1 MNTEKDTIN
10 DSLIQAISERLV
22 TARQELDEL
31 IVQLSLGKADAK
43 DKYQEIKKEFALRM
57 RELKDMVRSK
67 VSGPEGKALAGKI
80 AELEELLG
88 IGKIDTQAQF
98 DEQKKKILD
107 TLATIETA
115 IKNKFLTDEAL
126 NHFTN
131 EFEKFKLKM
140 EILRLRFAVKKFE
153 IKDTFRS
160 GVSDVQRIVQGIGR
174 KLHNKKSSYSDF
186 SDEIR
191 SAYQHF
197 KKAINH
203 L

>member
-1 MNTEKDTIN
+1 MNAEKDTTN
-10 DSLIQAISERLV
+10 DSLIQAISERLL

-31 IVQLSLGKADAK
+31 IVQLTLGTAEAK
-43 DKYQEIKKEFALRM
+43 DKYHEIKMEFALRI
-57 RELKDMVRSK
+57 RELKDIVRSK
-67 VSGPEGKALAGKI
+67 VSGPEGTALAAKI

-88 IGKIDTQAQF
+88 IGKINTQAQF
-98 DEQKKKILD
+98 EEQKKKILD
-107 TLATIETA
+107 TLAAIETV
-115 IKNKFLTDEAL
+115 IKNRFLSNEAI

-160 GVSDVQRIVQGIGR
+160 GLSDVQRVVQGIGR

-191 SAYQHF
+191 SAYQHL
-197 KKAINH
+197 KKAIHH